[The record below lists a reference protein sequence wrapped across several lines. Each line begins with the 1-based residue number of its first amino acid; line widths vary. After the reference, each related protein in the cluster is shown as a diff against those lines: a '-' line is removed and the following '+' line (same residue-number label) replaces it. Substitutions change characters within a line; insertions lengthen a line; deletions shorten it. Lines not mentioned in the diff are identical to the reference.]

1 MAKPLL
7 MPQVGQDIETAI
19 ITKWL
24 VKEGDYLKE
33 GDIYVEVESEK
44 AAFDVEAEESGTV
57 LKLLYEEGEEV
68 KVLEPIAYVG
78 ELGEKLED
86 TGKSDVDAAPKPQTV
101 IKEKER
107 VSEDAVYSEE
117 TKILAAPAARRVA
130 KEHGIDLS
138 KIRGSGPKG
147 RIVKDDVLAAID
159 SGDFSEPAEPETRTV
174 KQQMFPGIEDV
185 LTEDREIPFSKMRKR
200 IAARVSLSKQTIPH
214 FYLFI
219 DVKMSA
225 VLTWRE
231 SFNRETMSKI
241 SVNDIIVKAVVSAL
255 AEYRALNAHIVE
267 EKHILRKNINIGVA
281 VSTEEGLLV
290 PVIPDADL
298 RDIQEIS
305 RLSKKIAEDARRGV
319 LKAGSMS
326 TFTVSNLG
334 MYGINSFVPIVN
346 PPECAILG
354 VGSIV
359 KKAVP
364 SVDSGIDVCDMMT
377 LTLACDHRA
386 VDGAY
391 ASGFLNG
398 VKRRLEEANL

>member
-7 MPQVGQDIETAI
+7 MPQVGQDIETAVI
-19 ITKWL
+19 VRWL

-44 AAFDVEAEESGTV
+44 AAFEVEAEVSGTV

-78 ELGEKLED
+78 EPGEKLED
-86 TGKSDVDAAPKPQTV
+86 TVVTDTDFAQEQEKTEEEKAIVKEQVRPGEGKV
-101 IKEKER
+101 
-107 VSEDAVYSEE
+107 
-117 TKILAAPAARRVA
+117 LAAPAARRVA

-138 KIRGSGPKG
+138 KIRGSGPKS
-147 RIVKDDVLAAID
+147 RIVKDDVLAVIT
-159 SGDFSEPAEPETRTV
+159 SGGSTAAAETQTQKVDHPV
-174 KQQMFPGIEDV
+174 VPGMEDV
-185 LTEDREIPFSKMRKR
+185 LTEDKEIPFSKRRKR
-200 IAARVSLSKQTIPH
+200 IAERLTQSKQTIPH
-214 FYLFI
+214 FYLFL

-225 VLTWRE
+225 ALAWRE
-231 SFNRETMSKI
+231 TFNRETGVKI
-241 SVNDIIVKAVVSAL
+241 SINDIIVKTAASAL
-255 AEYRALNAHIVE
+255 TEYRSLNAHITDD
-267 EKHILRKNINIGVA
+267 KHILRKNINIGVA

-290 PVIPDADL
+290 PVIPEADL
-298 RDIQEIS
+298 KDIQEIS
-305 RLSKKIAEDARRGV
+305 RLSKKTAKDARRGV
-319 LKAGSMS
+319 LKARSMS

-334 MYGINSFVPIVN
+334 MFAINSFLPIIN

-359 KKAVP
+359 KKAVA
-364 SVDSGIDVCDMMT
+364 SVDSGIEVCDMMT

-391 ASGFLNG
+391 ASGFLNEI
-398 VKRRLEEANL
+398 KRRLEEADL